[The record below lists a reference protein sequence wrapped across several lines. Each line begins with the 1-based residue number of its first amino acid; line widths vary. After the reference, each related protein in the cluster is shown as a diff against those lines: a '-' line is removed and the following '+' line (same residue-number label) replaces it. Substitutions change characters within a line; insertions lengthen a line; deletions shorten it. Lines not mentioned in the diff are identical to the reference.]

1 MRCSGCGN
9 ENREGA
15 RFCDSC
21 GAELEAAPAPAAERP
36 APERPGGDG
45 GGGGDLPVELGGGR
59 YRVERFLGRGGRKRV
74 YLARDTERDRDVAVA
89 VFETEGV
96 EETILARARREAQA
110 MKRLG
115 DHPHIVA
122 VEESGEDDG
131 RPYLVSPFLSGGD
144 VDGLLE
150 SAPARRIEVEQ
161 ATSIAADVLR
171 ALDHAHARNIVHR
184 DIKPANVWLDAK
196 GTARLGDF
204 GLAATDSRS
213 REAVEGM
220 MVGTVAYLPPEQA
233 LGRRSDGRSD
243 LYSLGGVLYEMLT
256 GQPPFEGDDAVTIIS
271 QHLNSVPVA
280 PSRHR
285 PDLSQALDDFV
296 LRLLAKSPE
305 DRPDGAGA
313 ALAELEAAAAA
324 ADETDAEEEE
334 NPLDRLAGGVFVG
347 RERELDELRDG
358 LEDAL
363 AGRGHL
369 LLLVGE
375 PGIGKTRTAEELAT
389 YAQVR
394 GARVHWGRC
403 HEGEGAPAYWPW
415 AQALRSFVRDADPV
429 GLAWELGP
437 SAPEVA
443 QLVPEVRDRL
453 GDVSDPPDLEPDQ
466 ARFRLFDSVTTFL
479 RNASGSRPLVIILDD
494 LHWADEGSLLLL
506 KFVAR
511 NLTDAGLLVLGTYR
525 DVELGRHHPLA
536 KTLAELGEIEQTRR
550 VALRGLD
557 YAAIERFIEMTA
569 GIEPPPGL
577 AAAVHE
583 QTEGNP
589 FFLGEVVRLLASEKR
604 LDPGARGDWQLAIP
618 QGVREVVG
626 RRLDR
631 LPEESNSVL
640 AQAAAMGREFDVE
653 VLADVADCDRETVTR
668 ALDEAVEARVLAEL
682 PRAPGRYIFSHALVR
697 ETLYAEIPA
706 ARRVQLHGEIGD
718 ALIDR
723 YGDDVDLH
731 LAEVA
736 HHLLEAAPGGDVDRA
751 VEFAERAAE
760 RAYGKVAHEQ
770 AVKHLERALEASDS
784 SARPDSR
791 RRLRLLLELGEAR
804 TRAGRFAAA
813 REALDEAADLAQGLG
828 DDGAFVAATLGMAT
842 VAEAGGVDERVL
854 ALIRRSL
861 EKVGEEDG
869 VERSRLLTG
878 LAQELYWQDPT
889 GEAKAALDEA
899 IEIAR
904 RVGDEPTLALAL
916 SRRQFDLTAN
926 ARERIEL
933 ADELLELAERAGADE
948 MVVRSHAY
956 RINNLLMLGD
966 VAGVDRELEVY
977 TRLAEKL
984 RQPQHLWHIPLIRGM
999 RATMDG
1005 RFEDAERLA
1014 DEALAGGR
1022 RAEEPLADQF
1032 YAIQMAVLR
1041 TLRGTVDEMIPT
1053 VRELAK
1059 RYPAITAWRL
1069 ALVSFL
1075 CESGRLDEGREEF
1088 ERLAAH
1094 DFADLPLDAQ
1104 WITGVALISRAAWR
1118 LGDAER
1124 ARLLYEMLIPYEGI
1138 TVVAGRAAACNGP
1151 VSTFLGALALTMSRT
1166 ADAIRHFESAIEM
1179 SHEMGD
1185 RPFLAQARIG
1195 LAEAL
1200 LIRDAAGDN
1209 KRALELVARVLEVGQ
1224 ELGMR
1229 PVVEQ
1234 ALALRLEAQGLS
1246 AVDVKTSI
1254 DTMISAV
1261 ESERPDVRSFAAPDG
1276 TVTIL
1281 FSDIEDSTLMAERLG
1296 DARWIAVL
1304 RAHNSIFR
1312 NRLRAHG
1319 GHEVK
1324 SQGDGFMLVFPDPR
1338 RAVECAAAIQR
1349 DLAEEEVAEG
1359 ERISVRMGL
1368 HAGEA
1373 IREEGDFFGRS
1384 VILAARIAAQASGG
1398 EILVSEDLR
1407 EMVDPGAR
1415 GSGAS
1420 ESDASESNA
1429 SEPGAS
1435 EPDGGS
1441 NGGLSFDEG
1450 RELEL
1455 KGLAGTHRVFR
1466 ARWEQQ
1472 ASPA

>member
-1 MRCSGCGN
+1 MRCSSCGN

-21 GAELEAAPAPAAERP
+21 GATLEAAPKSAGPVD
-36 APERPGGDG
+36 GDAN
-45 GGGGDLPVELGGGR
+45 GGGDLPSELGGGR
-59 YRVERFLGRGGRKRV
+59 YRVQRFLGRGGRKRV
-74 YLARDTERDRDVAVA
+74 YLAEDAESGRDVAVA
-89 VFETEGV
+89 VFDTEGV
-96 EETILARARREAQA
+96 EATIVARARREAQA
-110 MKRLG
+110 MSRLG

-122 VEESGEDDG
+122 VEDSGEDEG
-131 RPYLVSPFLSGGD
+131 RPYLVSPYLEGGD
-144 VDGLLE
+144 VEQLLE
-150 SAPARRIEVEQ
+150 GSPGRRVDVERAVAISA
-161 ATSIAADVLR
+161 DLLR
-171 ALDHAHARNIVHR
+171 ALDHAHSCNIVHR
-184 DIKPANVWLDAK
+184 DIKPANVWLDAE

-204 GLAATDSRS
+204 GLAATDTRS
-213 REAVEGM
+213 REAVQGM
-220 MVGTVAYLPPEQA
+220 LVGTVAYLPPEQA
-233 LGRRSDGRSD
+233 LGRASDPRSD
-243 LYSLGGVLYEMLT
+243 LYSLGCLVYEMLT
-256 GQPPFEGDDAVTIIS
+256 GQPPFEGDDAVTIIG
-271 QHLNSVPVA
+271 QHVNATPVA

-285 PDLSQALDDFV
+285 PELSQALDDFV
-296 LRLLAKSPE
+296 LRLLAKAPE
-305 DRPDGAGA
+305 DRPESA
-313 ALAELEAAAAA
+313 AATLSELEAAASAP
-324 ADETDAEEEE
+324 DEPAGDEEEE

-358 LEDAL
+358 LDDAL
-363 AGRGHL
+363 AGRGRL
-369 LLLVGE
+369 MLLVGE

-453 GDVSDPPDLEPDQ
+453 GDVPEPPELEPDQ

-479 RNASGSRPLVIILDD
+479 RNASGSRPLVIVLDD
-494 LHWADEGSLLLL
+494 LHWADEPSLLLL

-511 NLTDAGLLVLGTYR
+511 NLSDTGLLVVGTYR

-536 KTLAELGEIEQTRR
+536 MTLAELNEIEQTRR
-550 VALRGLD
+550 VTLRGLD
-557 YAAIERFIEMTA
+557 FGAIERFIEMTA

-589 FFLGEVVRLLASEKR
+589 FFLGEVVRLLASEQR
-604 LDPGARGDWQLAIP
+604 LDPDGRGDWQLAIP

-631 LPEESNSVL
+631 LSEESNQVL
-640 AQAAAMGREFDVE
+640 AQAAAMGREFDIE
-653 VLADVADCDRETVTR
+653 VLATVADCERDVVTR
-668 ALDEAVEARVLAEL
+668 ALREAVESRVLTEL
-682 PRAPGRYIFSHALVR
+682 PRAPGRFVFSHALVR

-706 ARRVQLHGEIGD
+706 ARRVQLHGEIGE
-718 ALIDR
+718 ALIHR
-723 YGDDVDLH
+723 YGDDVDSH
-731 LAEVA
+731 LAEIA
-736 HHLLEAAPGGDVDRA
+736 HHLLEAAPGGEVDRA
-751 VEFAERAAE
+751 VEFAERAAA
-760 RAYGKVAHEQ
+760 RASRQLAHEE
-770 AVKHLERALEASDS
+770 AVKHLERALEAAE
-784 SARPDSR
+784 SAAAAARE

-804 TRAGRFAAA
+804 TKAGRFAVA
-813 REALDEAADLAQGLG
+813 RDTLDEAADLAQDIG
-828 DDGAFVAATLGMAT
+828 DDESFVAATLGMVA
-842 VAEAGGVDERVL
+842 VAEAGGVDARVL
-854 ALIRRSL
+854 ALVRRSL
-861 EKVGEEDG
+861 EKVDESDSA
-869 VERSRLLTG
+869 ERSRLLTG
-878 LAQELYWQDPT
+878 LAQEIYWQDPT
-889 GEAKAALDEA
+889 GEARQALDEA
-899 IEIAR
+899 IAMAR
-904 RVGDEPTLALAL
+904 RVGDQAALAEAL
-916 SRRQFDLTAN
+916 SRRQFDLTSN
-926 ARERIEL
+926 PRERLEL
-933 ADELLELAERAGADE
+933 ADELLEISERAGADE

-956 RINNLLMLGD
+956 RLNNLLFLGD
-966 VAGVDRELEVY
+966 IEGVDRELDIY

-984 RQPQHLWHIPLIRGM
+984 RQPQHLWHIPVLRGM
-999 RATMDG
+999 RAVLDG
-1005 RFEDAERLA
+1005 RFDDAERLA
-1014 DEALAGGR
+1014 EEALAGGQ
-1022 RAEEPLADQF
+1022 RAEEPLSAQF
-1032 YAIQMAVLR
+1032 YGIQMSVLH

-1053 VRELAK
+1053 VRDLAK
-1059 RYPAITAWRL
+1059 RYPAIRAWRL

-1094 DFADLPLDAQ
+1094 DFEDLPLDANY
-1104 WITGVALISRAAWR
+1104 ITGMALISRAAWR

-1124 ARLLYEMLIPYEGI
+1124 ARLLYPKLVPYEGI

-1151 VSTFLGALALTMSRT
+1151 VSLYLGALALTLSRT
-1166 ADAIRHFESAIEM
+1166 ADAITHFERSIEL
-1179 SHEMGD
+1179 SQEMGE
-1185 RPFLAQARIG
+1185 RPFLAQARNG

-1200 LIRDAAGDN
+1200 LARDAAGDR
-1209 KRALELVARVLEVGQ
+1209 KRALELLAAVLEVSQ

-1229 PVVEQ
+1229 RVVED
-1234 ALALRLEAQGLS
+1234 AVALRLEAQGLS

-1281 FSDIEDSTLMAERLG
+1281 FSDIENSTLMAERLG
-1296 DARWIAVL
+1296 DERWIEVL

-1312 NRLRAHG
+1312 SHLRAHG

-1349 DLAEEEVAEG
+1349 DLAEQEVGDG
-1359 ERISVRMGL
+1359 ERVSVRMGL

-1398 EILVSEDLR
+1398 EILVSEDVR
-1407 EMVDPGAR
+1407 EMVAPG
-1415 GSGAS
+1415 
-1420 ESDASESNA
+1420 D
-1429 SEPGAS
+1429 
-1435 EPDGGS
+1435 DGGS
-1441 NGGLSFDEG
+1441 GGNGAAGDGLAFDSG

-1466 ARWEQQ
+1466 AQWQQ
-1472 ASPA
+1472 EASPA

>member
-1 MRCSGCGN
+1 MRCPSCGN

-21 GAELEAAPAPAAERP
+21 GATLDAAPKSAPRSDPPVE
-36 APERPGGDG
+36 GDANG
-45 GGGGDLPVELGGGR
+45 GGELPSELGGGR
-59 YRVERFLGRGGRKRV
+59 YRVQRFLGRGGRKRV
-74 YLARDTERDRDVAVA
+74 YLAEDAESGRDVAVA
-89 VFETEGV
+89 VFDTEGV
-96 EETILARARREAQA
+96 EATIVARARREAQA
-110 MKRLG
+110 MSRLG

-122 VEESGEDDG
+122 VEDSGEDEG
-131 RPYLVSPFLSGGD
+131 RPYLVSPYLEGGD
-144 VDGLLE
+144 VEQLLE
-150 SAPARRIEVEQ
+150 GAPGRRVDVERAVAI
-161 ATSIAADVLR
+161 ATDLLR
-171 ALDHAHARNIVHR
+171 ALDHAHSCNIVHR
-184 DIKPANVWLDAK
+184 DIKPANVWLDAE

-204 GLAATDSRS
+204 GLAATDTRS
-213 REAVEGM
+213 REAVQGM
-220 MVGTVAYLPPEQA
+220 LVGTVAYLPPEQA
-233 LGRRSDGRSD
+233 LGRASDPRSD
-243 LYSLGGVLYEMLT
+243 LYSLGCLLYEMLT
-256 GQPPFEGDDAVTIIS
+256 GQPPFEGDDAVTIIG
-271 QHLNSVPVA
+271 QHVNATPVA

-285 PDLSQALDDFV
+285 PEVSQALDDFV
-296 LRLLAKSPE
+296 LRLLAKAPE
-305 DRPDGAGA
+305 DRPDGAAG
-313 ALAELEAAAAA
+313 ALAELEAAASAP
-324 ADETDAEEEE
+324 DEPAGDEEEE

-358 LEDAL
+358 LDDAL
-363 AGRGHL
+363 AGRGRL
-369 LLLVGE
+369 MLLVGE

-453 GDVSDPPDLEPDQ
+453 GDVPEPPELEPDQ

-479 RNASGSRPLVIILDD
+479 RNASGSRPLVIVLDD
-494 LHWADEGSLLLL
+494 LHWADEPSLLLL

-511 NLTDAGLLVLGTYR
+511 NLSDTGLLVVGTYR

-536 KTLAELGEIEQTRR
+536 KTLAELNEIEQTRR
-550 VALRGLD
+550 VTLRGLD
-557 YAAIERFIEMTA
+557 FSAIERFIEMTA
-569 GIEPPPGL
+569 GIEPPRGL

-589 FFLGEVVRLLASEKR
+589 FFLGEVVRLLASEQR
-604 LDPGARGDWQLAIP
+604 LDADGRGDWQLAIP

-631 LPEESNSVL
+631 LSEESNQVL

-653 VLADVADCDRETVTR
+653 VLATVADCERDVVTR
-668 ALDEAVEARVLAEL
+668 ALREAVEARVLSEL
-682 PRAPGRYIFSHALVR
+682 PRAPGRFVFSHALVR

-706 ARRVQLHGEIGD
+706 ARRVQLHGEIGE
-718 ALIDR
+718 ALIRR
-723 YGDDVDLH
+723 YGDDIDSH

-736 HHLLEAAPGGDVDRA
+736 HHLLEAAPGGEVDRA

-760 RAYGKVAHEQ
+760 RASRQLAHEE
-770 AVKHLERALEASDS
+770 AVKHLERALEAAE
-784 SARPDSR
+784 SAAAAARD

-804 TRAGRFAAA
+804 TKAGRFAVA
-813 REALDEAADLAQGLG
+813 RDTLDEAADLAQDIG
-828 DDGAFVAATLGMAT
+828 DDESFVAATLGMVA

-854 ALIRRSL
+854 ALVRRSL
-861 EKVGEEDG
+861 EKVGDG
-869 VERSRLLTG
+869 DSAERSRLLTG
-878 LAQELYWQDPT
+878 LAQEIYWQDPT
-889 GEAKAALDEA
+889 GEARQALDEA
-899 IEIAR
+899 IAMAR
-904 RVGDEPTLALAL
+904 RVGDQAALAEAL
-916 SRRQFDLTAN
+916 SRRQFDLTSN
-926 ARERIEL
+926 PRERLEL
-933 ADELLELAERAGADE
+933 ADELLEISERAGADE

-956 RINNLLMLGD
+956 RLNNLLFLGD
-966 VAGVDRELEVY
+966 IEGVDRELEIY

-984 RQPQHLWHIPLIRGM
+984 RQPQHLWHIPVLRGM
-999 RATMDG
+999 RAVLDG
-1005 RFEDAERLA
+1005 RFEEAEKLA
-1014 DEALAGGR
+1014 EEALAGGQ
-1022 RAEEPLADQF
+1022 RAEEPLSAQF
-1032 YAIQMAVLR
+1032 YGIQMSVLH

-1059 RYPAITAWRL
+1059 RYPAIRAWRL

-1075 CESGRLDEGREEF
+1075 CESGRLDEGRQEF

-1094 DFADLPLDAQ
+1094 DFEDLPLDANY
-1104 WITGVALISRAAWR
+1104 ITGVALTSRAAWR

-1124 ARLLYEMLIPYEGI
+1124 ARLLYPKLAPYEGL
-1138 TVVAGRAAACNGP
+1138 TVVAGRATACNGP
-1151 VSTFLGALALTMSRT
+1151 VSLYLGALALTLSRT
-1166 ADAIRHFESAIEM
+1166 ADAIAHFERSIEL
-1179 SHEMGD
+1179 SQEMGE
-1185 RPFLAQARIG
+1185 RPFLAQARTG

-1200 LIRDAAGDN
+1200 LARDAAGDR
-1209 KRALELVARVLEVGQ
+1209 KRALELLAAVLEVGQ

-1229 PVVEQ
+1229 RVVED

-1246 AVDVKTSI
+1246 AIDVKTSI

-1281 FSDIEDSTLMAERLG
+1281 FSDIENSTLMAERLG
-1296 DARWIAVL
+1296 DERWIEVL

-1312 NRLRAHG
+1312 SHLRAHG

-1324 SQGDGFMLVFPDPR
+1324 SQGDGFMLVFPDPS

-1349 DLAEEEVAEG
+1349 DLAEQEVGDG

-1398 EILVSEDLR
+1398 EILVSEDVR
-1407 EMVDPGAR
+1407 EMVAPGDGDRA
-1415 GSGAS
+1415 
-1420 ESDASESNA
+1420 
-1429 SEPGAS
+1429 
-1435 EPDGGS
+1435 GGS
-1441 NGGLSFDEG
+1441 AANGDGLAFDSG

-1466 ARWEQQ
+1466 AQWQQ
-1472 ASPA
+1472 EASPA

>member
-1 MRCSGCGN
+1 MRCPGCGN
-9 ENREGA
+9 ENRDGA

-21 GAELEAAPAPAAERP
+21 GEELQVAAETTP
-36 APERPGGDG
+36 KAEPVASTAQHGNGDG
-45 GGGGDLPVELGGGR
+45 NGDLPSELVGGR

-74 YLARDTERDRDVAVA
+74 YLARDTESDRDVAVA

-110 MKRLG
+110 MGRLG

-144 VDGLLE
+144 VEGLLD
-150 SAPARRIEVEQ
+150 SAPGRRLEIDQ
-161 ATSIAADVLR
+161 AVRIAADVLR
-171 ALDHAHARNIVHR
+171 ALEHAHALGIVHR
-184 DIKPANVWLDAK
+184 DIKPANVWLDAD
-196 GTARLGDF
+196 GSARLGDF

-213 REAVEGM
+213 RKAVEGM
-220 MVGTVAYLPPEQA
+220 LVGTVAYLPPEQA
-233 LGRRSDGRSD
+233 LGRASDARSD
-243 LYSLGGVLYEMLT
+243 LYSLGGLLYEMFT
-256 GQPPFEGDDAVTIIS
+256 GQPPFEGDDVVAIIS
-271 QHLNSVPVA
+271 QHLNSEPVA

-285 PDLSQALDDFV
+285 RETSQALDDFV
-296 LRLLAKSPE
+296 LRLLAKAPD
-305 DRPDGAGA
+305 DRPESA
-313 ALAELEAAAAA
+313 AAARAELEAAAAA
-324 ADETDAEEEE
+324 ADEPDGDEED

-347 RERELDELRDG
+347 RERELDEMREG
-358 LEDAL
+358 LEEAL
-363 AGRGHL
+363 TGRGHL
-369 LLLVGE
+369 TLLVGE

-443 QLVPEVRDRL
+443 QLVPEVRDIL
-453 GDVSDPPDLEPDQ
+453 GGVSEPPELEPDQ
-466 ARFRLFDSVTTFL
+466 ARFRLFDSITTFL
-479 RNASGSRPLVIILDD
+479 RNASGSRPLVIVLDD
-494 LHWADEGSLLLL
+494 LHWADEASLLLL

-511 NLTDAGLLVLGTYR
+511 NLADVGLLIVGTYR

-536 KTLAELGEIEQTRR
+536 RTLAELSEIEQTRR
-550 VALRGLD
+550 VTLRGLD
-557 YAAIERFIEMTA
+557 YGAIERFIEMTA

-577 AAAVHE
+577 ASAVHE

-589 FFLGEVVRLLASEKR
+589 FFLGEVVRLLASEQR
-604 LDPGARGDWQLAIP
+604 LDPDGRGDWELAIP

-631 LPEESNSVL
+631 LSEESNQVL

-653 VLADVADCDRETVTR
+653 VLAGVADCDRDMVER
-668 ALDEAVEARVLAEL
+668 ALAEAVEAKVLAEM
-682 PRAPGRYIFSHALVR
+682 PRAPGRFIFSHALVR

-706 ARRVQLHGEIGD
+706 ARRIQLHGDIGT
-718 ALIDR
+718 ALERR
-723 YGDDVDLH
+723 YGDDVDSH
-731 LAEVA
+731 LSEIA

-751 VEFAERAAE
+751 LEYAERAASSAS
-760 RAYGKVAHEQ
+760 RQLAHEE

-784 SARPDSR
+784 GPGAERG
-791 RRLRLLLELGEAR
+791 RRLRLLLALGEAR
-804 TRAGRFAAA
+804 TKAGRFAAA
-813 REALDEAADLAQGLG
+813 RDTLDEAADLAGELA
-828 DDGAFVAATLGMAT
+828 DDDAFVAATLGMVT

-854 ALIRRSL
+854 TLVQRSL
-861 EKVGEEDG
+861 EKVGDRDSR
-869 VERSRLLTG
+869 ERSLLLTG
-878 LAQELYWQDPT
+878 LAQELYWKDPT

-899 IEIAR
+899 IEVAR
-904 RVGDEPTLALAL
+904 RVGDEPVLAAAL

-926 ARERIEL
+926 AQERLEM
-933 ADELLELAERAGADE
+933 ATELLEIAERAGADE

-956 RINNLLMLGD
+956 RLNNLLVLGD
-966 VAGVDRELEVY
+966 IDGVDRELDIY
-977 TRLAEKL
+977 TRLAQKL
-984 RQPQHLWHIPLIRGM
+984 RQPQHLWHIPLLRGM
-999 RATMDG
+999 RANMDG
-1005 RFEDAERLA
+1005 RFEEAAELA
-1014 DEALAGGR
+1014 SEALAGGQ
-1022 RAEEPLADQF
+1022 RAEEPLSSQF
-1032 YAIQMAVLR
+1032 YAIQMSVQH
-1041 TLRGTVDEMIPT
+1041 TLRGTVDEMIPA
-1053 VRELAK
+1053 VRDLSK

-1088 ERLAAH
+1088 ERLAAL
-1094 DFADLPLDAQ
+1094 DFRDLPPDAQ

-1118 LGDAER
+1118 LGDSARAER
-1124 ARLLYEMLIPYEGI
+1124 LYSMLAPYEGI
-1138 TVVAGRAAACNGP
+1138 TVVAGRAAACSGP
-1151 VSTFLGALALTMSRT
+1151 VSLYLGQLAMTMSRT
-1166 ADAIRHFESAIEM
+1166 ADAIRHFEGAIEM
-1179 SHEMGD
+1179 SSSMGD

-1200 LIRDAAGDN
+1200 LARDAAGDR
-1209 KRALELVARVLEVGQ
+1209 KRALELLSRVLEVGQ

-1229 PVVEQ
+1229 PVVEG
-1234 ALALRLEAQGLS
+1234 ALALRLEAQGLG
-1246 AVDVKTSI
+1246 AIDVKTSI

-1261 ESERPDVRSFAAPDG
+1261 ETERPDVRSFAAPDG

-1296 DARWIAVL
+1296 DERWIEVL
-1304 RAHNSIFR
+1304 RAHNSVFR
-1312 NRLRAHG
+1312 SHLRAHG

-1324 SQGDGFMLVFPDPR
+1324 SQGDGFMLVFSDPR
-1338 RAVECAAAIQR
+1338 RAIECAAAIQR
-1349 DLAEEEVAEG
+1349 DLAEQEVGGG

-1384 VILAARIAAQASGG
+1384 VILAARIAAQAGGG
-1398 EILVSEDLR
+1398 EILVSQDLR
-1407 EMVDPGAR
+1407 EMVAPEEGEPNGDDGELAF
-1415 GSGAS
+1415 
-1420 ESDASESNA
+1420 DA
-1429 SEPGAS
+1429 
-1435 EPDGGS
+1435 
-1441 NGGLSFDEG
+1441 G

-1466 ARWEQQ
+1466 AHWEQQ

>member
-1 MRCSGCGN
+1 MRCPSCGN

-21 GAELEAAPAPAAERP
+21 GATLEAAPKSAPAAD
-36 APERPGGDG
+36 GDAKG
-45 GGGGDLPVELGGGR
+45 DGDLPSELGGGR
-59 YRVERFLGRGGRKRV
+59 YRVQRFIGRGGRKRV
-74 YLARDTERDRDVAVA
+74 YHAKDSESGRDVAVA
-89 VFETEGV
+89 VFDTEGV
-96 EETILARARREAQA
+96 EATIVARARREAQA
-110 MKRLG
+110 MSRLG

-122 VEESGEDDG
+122 VEDSGEDEG
-131 RPYLVSPFLSGGD
+131 RPYLVSPYLEGGD
-144 VDGLLE
+144 VEQLLE
-150 SAPARRIEVEQ
+150 GAPGRRVDVER
-161 ATSIAADVLR
+161 AVAIAADLLR
-171 ALDHAHARNIVHR
+171 ALDHAHSCNIVHR
-184 DIKPANVWLDAK
+184 DIKPANVWLDAE

-204 GLAATDSRS
+204 GLAATDTRS
-213 REAVEGM
+213 REAVQGM
-220 MVGTVAYLPPEQA
+220 LVGTVAYLPPEQA
-233 LGRRSDGRSD
+233 LGRASDPRSD
-243 LYSLGGVLYEMLT
+243 LYSLGCLLYEMLT
-256 GQPPFEGDDAVTIIS
+256 GQPPFEGDDAVTIIG
-271 QHLNSVPVA
+271 QHVNATPVA

-285 PDLSQALDDFV
+285 PEVSQALDDFV
-296 LRLLAKSPE
+296 LRLLAKAPE
-305 DRPDGAGA
+305 DRPESAAA
-313 ALAELEAAAAA
+313 ALSELEAAASAP
-324 ADETDAEEEE
+324 DEPAGDEEE

-358 LEDAL
+358 LDDAL
-363 AGRGHL
+363 AGRGRL
-369 LLLVGE
+369 MLLVGE

-443 QLVPEVRDRL
+443 QLVPEVSDRL
-453 GDVSDPPDLEPDQ
+453 GDVPEPPDLEPDQ
-466 ARFRLFDSVTTFL
+466 ARFRLFDSITTFL
-479 RNASGSRPLVIILDD
+479 RNASGSRPLVIVLDD
-494 LHWADEGSLLLL
+494 LHWADEPSLLLL

-511 NLTDAGLLVLGTYR
+511 NLSDTGLLVVGTYR

-536 KTLAELGEIEQTRR
+536 KTLAELNEIEQTRR
-550 VALRGLD
+550 VTLRGLD
-557 YAAIERFIEMTA
+557 FSAIERFIEMTA
-569 GIEPPPGL
+569 GIAPPPGL

-589 FFLGEVVRLLASEKR
+589 FFLGEVVRLLASEQR
-604 LDPGARGDWQLAIP
+604 LDPDGRGDWQLAIP

-631 LPEESNSVL
+631 LSEESNQVL
-640 AQAAAMGREFDVE
+640 AQAAAMGREFDIE
-653 VLADVADCDRETVTR
+653 VLATVADCERDVVTR
-668 ALDEAVEARVLAEL
+668 ALREAVEARVLAEL
-682 PRAPGRYIFSHALVR
+682 PRAPGRFVFSHALVR

-706 ARRVQLHGEIGD
+706 SRRVQLHGEIGE
-718 ALIDR
+718 ALIRR
-723 YGDDVDLH
+723 YGDEIDSH

-760 RAYGKVAHEQ
+760 RASRQLAHEE
-770 AVKHLERALEASDS
+770 AVKHLERALEAAE
-784 SARPDSR
+784 SAAAAARD

-804 TRAGRFAAA
+804 TKAGRFAVA
-813 REALDEAADLAQGLG
+813 RDTLDEAADLAQDIGH
-828 DDGAFVAATLGMAT
+828 DESFVAATLGMVA

-854 ALIRRSL
+854 ALVRRSL
-861 EKVGEEDG
+861 EKVGDG
-869 VERSRLLTG
+869 DSAERSRLLTG
-878 LAQELYWQDPT
+878 LAQEIYWQDPT
-889 GEAKAALDEA
+889 GEARQALDEA
-899 IEIAR
+899 IAMAR
-904 RVGDEPTLALAL
+904 RVGDQAALAEAL
-916 SRRQFDLTAN
+916 SRRQFDLTSN
-926 ARERIEL
+926 PRERLEL
-933 ADELLELAERAGADE
+933 ADELLEISERAGADE

-956 RINNLLMLGD
+956 RLNNLLFLGD
-966 VAGVDRELEVY
+966 IDGVDRELEIY

-984 RQPQHLWHIPLIRGM
+984 RQPQHLWHIPVLRGM
-999 RATMDG
+999 RAVLDG
-1005 RFEDAERLA
+1005 RFDDAERLA
-1014 DEALAGGR
+1014 AEALAGGQ
-1022 RAEEPLADQF
+1022 RAEEPLSAQF
-1032 YAIQMAVLR
+1032 YGIQMSVLH

-1059 RYPAITAWRL
+1059 RYPAIRAWRL

-1094 DFADLPLDAQ
+1094 DFEDLPLDANY
-1104 WITGVALISRAAWR
+1104 ITGMALISRAAWR

-1124 ARLLYEMLIPYEGI
+1124 ARLLYPKLAPYEGL
-1138 TVVAGRAAACNGP
+1138 TVVAGRATACNGP
-1151 VSTFLGALALTMSRT
+1151 VSLYLGALALTLSRT
-1166 ADAIRHFESAIEM
+1166 ADAIAHFERSIEL
-1179 SHEMGD
+1179 SQEMGE
-1185 RPFLAQARIG
+1185 RPFLAQARNG

-1200 LIRDAAGDN
+1200 LARDAAGDR
-1209 KRALELVARVLEVGQ
+1209 KRALELLAAVLEVGQ

-1229 PVVEQ
+1229 RVVED
-1234 ALALRLEAQGLS
+1234 AVALRLEAQGLS

-1281 FSDIEDSTLMAERLG
+1281 FSDIENSTLMAERLG
-1296 DARWIAVL
+1296 DERWIGVL
-1304 RAHNSIFR
+1304 RAHNAIFR
-1312 NRLRAHG
+1312 SHLRAHG

-1349 DLAEEEVAEG
+1349 DLAEQEVGDG

-1368 HAGEA
+1368 HTGEA

-1398 EILVSEDLR
+1398 EILVSEDVR
-1407 EMVDPGAR
+1407 EVVAPEDAGGNGAT
-1415 GSGAS
+1415 G
-1420 ESDASESNA
+1420 
-1429 SEPGAS
+1429 
-1435 EPDGGS
+1435 
-1441 NGGLSFDEG
+1441 NGLAFDSG

-1466 ARWEQQ
+1466 ARWQQ
-1472 ASPA
+1472 EASPA

>member
-1 MRCSGCGN
+1 MQCPGCGN

-21 GAELEAAPAPAAERP
+21 GAALEAEPAAAEAAAADEAASVTAPPPDNGEGELP
-36 APERPGGDG
+36 A
-45 GGGGDLPVELGGGR
+45 ELGGGR
-59 YRVERFLGRGGRKRV
+59 YRVQRFLGRGGRKLV
-74 YLARDTERDRDVAVA
+74 YLARDVERDRDVAVA

-96 EETILARARREAQA
+96 EETVLARARREAQA
-110 MKRLG
+110 MARLG

-131 RPYLVSPFLSGGD
+131 RPYLVSPYLAGGD
-144 VDGLLE
+144 VDGLLD
-150 SAPARRIEVEQ
+150 SAPGRQLGIEQ
-161 ATSIAADVLR
+161 AVEIAADVLR
-171 ALDHAHARNIVHR
+171 ALEHAHPLGIVHR

-196 GTARLGDF
+196 GSARLGDF

-213 REAVEGM
+213 RKAVEGM

-233 LGRRSDGRSD
+233 LGRASDARSD

-271 QHLNSVPVA
+271 QHLNSEPVA

-285 PDLSQALDDFV
+285 PDTSRALDELV
-296 LRLLAKSPE
+296 RRLLAKSPE
-305 DRPDGAGA
+305 DRPESA
-313 ALAELEAAAAA
+313 AAARAELEAAASA
-324 ADETDAEEEE
+324 ADEPDDEEDD
-334 NPLDRLAGGVFVG
+334 NPLDSLAGGVFVG
-347 RERELDELRDG
+347 RERELDEMREG

-369 LLLVGE
+369 MLLVGE

-415 AQALRSFVRDADPV
+415 AQALRSFVREADPV

-437 SAPEVA
+437 AAPEVA
-443 QLVPEVRDRL
+443 QLVPELRDRL
-453 GDVSDPPDLEPDQ
+453 GDIADPPELEPEQ
-466 ARFRLFDSVTTFL
+466 ARFRLFDSITTFL
-479 RNASGSRPLVIILDD
+479 RNASGSRPLVIVLDD
-494 LHWADEGSLLLL
+494 LHWADEPSLLLL

-511 NLTDAGLLVLGTYR
+511 HLADVGLLIVGTYR

-536 KTLAELGEIEQTRR
+536 KTLADLGEIEQTRR
-550 VALRGLD
+550 VTLRGLD
-557 YAAIERFIEMTA
+557 YGAIERFIEMTA
-569 GIEPPPGL
+569 GIEPPPAL

-589 FFLGEVVRLLASEKR
+589 FFLGEVVRLLASEQR
-604 LDPGARGDWQLAIP
+604 LDPDGRGDWELAIP

-631 LPEESNSVL
+631 LSDESNQVL

-653 VLADVADCDRETVTR
+653 VLAGVADCDRDMVTR
-668 ALDEAVEARVLAEL
+668 ALDEAVDAKVLAEL
-682 PRAPGRYIFSHALVR
+682 PRAPGRFIFSHALVR

-706 ARRVQLHGEIGD
+706 ARRVQLHGDIGN
-718 ALIDR
+718 ALERR
-723 YGDDVDLH
+723 YGDDVDSH
-731 LAEVA
+731 LSEIA

-751 VEFAERAAE
+751 VEFAERAAQG
-760 RAYGKVAHEQ
+760 AAGQHAHEE
-770 AVKHLERALEASDS
+770 AVKHLERALEASGAGS
-784 SARPDSR
+784 GAARE

-804 TRAGRFAAA
+804 TKAGRFVAA
-813 REALDEAADLAQGLG
+813 RDTLDEAADLARELD
-828 DDGAFVAATLGMAT
+828 DDGSFVAATLGLVT
-842 VAEAGGVDERVL
+842 VAEAGGVDELVL
-854 ALIRRSL
+854 ASVQRSL
-861 EKVGEEDG
+861 EKVGDG
-869 VERSRLLTG
+869 DSRERALLLTG

-899 IEIAR
+899 IEVAR
-904 RVGDEPTLALAL
+904 RVGDEPALAAAL

-926 ARERIEL
+926 AAERLEM
-933 ADELLELAERAGADE
+933 ATELLEIAERAGADE

-956 RINNLLMLGD
+956 RLNNMLMLGD
-966 VAGVDRELEVY
+966 IAGVDRELEVY

-984 RQPQHLWHIPLIRGM
+984 RQPQHLWHIPLLRGM

-1005 RFEDAERLA
+1005 RFADAEELA
-1014 DEALAGGR
+1014 TEALAGGQ
-1022 RAEEPLADQF
+1022 RAEEPLATQF
-1032 YAIQMAVLR
+1032 YAIQMSVQR
-1041 TLRGTVDEMIPT
+1041 TLLGTVDEMIPT
-1053 VRELAK
+1053 VRDLAK

-1088 ERLAAH
+1088 ERLAAQ
-1094 DFADLPLDAQ
+1094 DFRDLPLDAQ
-1104 WITGVALISRAAWR
+1104 WITGVALVSRAAWR

-1124 ARLLYEMLIPYEGI
+1124 AERLHSMLAPYEGI
-1138 TVVAGRAAACNGP
+1138 TVVAGRAAACSGP
-1151 VSTFLGALALTMSRT
+1151 VALYLGQLAMTMSRT
-1166 ADAIRHFESAIEM
+1166 ADAMGHFENAIEM
-1179 SHEMGD
+1179 SRSMGD
-1185 RPFLAQARIG
+1185 RPFLALGRIG

-1200 LIRDAAGDN
+1200 LARDAAGDR
-1209 KRALELVARVLEVGQ
+1209 KRALELLGRVLEVGQ

-1229 PVVEQ
+1229 PVVES

-1254 DTMISAV
+1254 DTMMSAV
-1261 ESERPDVRSFAAPDG
+1261 SSERPDVRSFAAPDG

-1296 DARWIAVL
+1296 DARWIEVL

-1312 NRLRAHG
+1312 GHLRAHG

-1324 SQGDGFMLVFPDPR
+1324 SQGDGFMLAFPDPR

-1349 DLAEEEVAEG
+1349 DLAEQEVAGG

-1384 VILAARIAAQASGG
+1384 VILAARIAAQAGGG

-1407 EMVDPGAR
+1407 EMVDPTDG
-1415 GSGAS
+1415 
-1420 ESDASESNA
+1420 
-1429 SEPGAS
+1429 
-1435 EPDGGS
+1435 DGGG
-1441 NGGLSFDEG
+1441 NGGFGFDGG

-1466 ARWEQQ
+1466 AGWEAQT
-1472 ASPA
+1472 SPA